1 MAMAMGTGGVR
12 SDINVT
18 PFIDIVLVLLIIFMV
33 LTPMVMMAYES
44 NVPPKAVA
52 DTSAVLQKEQ
62 LIITQLEPNTVFVNR
77 DQVSVEQ
84 LYAKLKDILD
94 HRKEKIVFVGAD
106 DKLNYGVVMKTM
118 DIVRNAGAEKIGI
131 ITEKVEIPT
140 E

>member
-1 MAMAMGTGGVR
+1 MAMGTGGVR